1 MSTFFVTFCRKNLF
15 LLDLRKNVRYNVS
28 GDNMKQLEEIKGLGP
43 KTKSVLEKLGIMTS
57 EDLLFYY
64 PFRYD
69 ILKKSNIA
77 ELKQDDKIVIDGII
91 ESVPSVFHIN
101 RRLDKMNFRFS
112 TEGKLLQVVIFNRS
126 FLKSKLLV
134 GTTITVIGKYDIKHN
149 TIVAND
155 IYLSALP
162 KTPRIDPIYHSF
174 GGVGGKQ
181 IHSYLEQIFKDDIVV
196 TDYIPEGI
204 SEKYQF
210 MNKERSLKQIHF
222 PTNMN
227 SLKAAL
233 LRTKYEELF
242 LFMLKMNYLK
252 QEKQHDSGLRRDIS
266 FEEVEKFINGL
277 PFSLTSDQSN
287 CVQEIYKD
295 LTEPRRMNRLVQ
307 GDVGSGKTIVSF
319 IAMYMNHLSGYQSA
333 LMAPT
338 EILARQHYK
347 KLVEIFKTYQIN
359 VAILTGKTKQKEKKE
374 IYEGLK
380 NGTISII
387 VGTHALISN
396 GVEYQ
401 NLGLVIT
408 DEQHRFGV
416 NQRSSL
422 KNKGKTPDIL
432 YMSAT
437 PIPRTYALTIYG
449 DMDVSN
455 IHTMP
460 NGRLPIITT
469 LKKNSEIRDVL
480 ESMYQE
486 LRKGHQVYVIAPLI
500 EESEKIDLENVTLLE
515 GKMKKAFGK
524 LYQIGVLHGKMS
536 AKEKEDVMLKFEQ
549 NDIQILISTTVVEV
563 GVDVP
568 NATMIVIFD
577 SERFGLSALHQLRGR
592 VGRNDLQSYCILI
605 SDFEKERLS
614 ILTETTDG
622 FKISEEDFK
631 LRGSGD
637 LFGVR
642 QSGDMQFQIADLKK
656 DFSILMHAKED
667 SEAYILSGKIEE
679 NAVLKEYIKQ
689 TKVVS

>member
-1 MSTFFVTFCRKNLF
+1 
-15 LLDLRKNVRYNVS
+15 
-28 GDNMKQLEEIKGLGP
+28 MKQLEEIKGLGP
-43 KTKSVLEKLGIMTS
+43 KTKNTLQRLGIVTS

-69 ILKKSNIA
+69 ILKKSNIE
-77 ELKQDDKIVIDGII
+77 ELKQDDKIVIDGLI

-101 RRLDKMNFRFS
+101 RRLDKMNFRFAI
-112 TEGKLLQVVIFNRS
+112 EGKLLQVVIFNRA
-126 FLKSKLLV
+126 FLKSKLSV
-134 GTTITVIGKYDIKHN
+134 GTTVTVIGKYDPKHN

-155 IYLSALP
+155 IYLMPLP
-162 KTPRIDPIYHSF
+162 KTPRIDPVYHSY
-174 GGVGGKQ
+174 GGIGGKQ
-181 IHSYLEQIFKDDIVV
+181 IRSYLEQIFKEDICI

-204 SEKYQF
+204 REKYQF
-210 MNKERSLKQIHF
+210 MDKERSLKQIHF
-222 PTNMN
+222 PTNTN
-227 SLKAAL
+227 SLKSAL
-233 LRTKYEELF
+233 LRAKYEELF

-252 QEKQHDSGLRRDIS
+252 QEKTHDCGLKRELS
-266 FEEVEKFINGL
+266 FQKIETFINKL
-277 PFSLTSDQSN
+277 PFTLTDDQFN
-287 CVQEIYKD
+287 CVKEIYKD
-295 LTEPRRMNRLVQ
+295 LKEPRRMNRLVQ

-347 KLVEIFKTYQIN
+347 KLEEIFKPYQVN
-359 VAILTGKTKQKEKKE
+359 VAILTGKTKAKEKKE
-374 IYEGLK
+374 IYEGLRK
-380 NGTISII
+380 GTISIV
-387 VGTHALISN
+387 VGTHALISD

-416 NQRSSL
+416 NQRSNL
-422 KNKGKTPDIL
+422 KNKGTTPDIL

-486 LRKGHQVYVIAPLI
+486 LKKGHQVYVIAPLI

-515 GKMKKAFGK
+515 EKMKKAFGRF
-524 LYQIGVLHGKMS
+524 YQIGVLHGKMTP
-536 AKEKEDVMLKFEQ
+536 KEKEEVMLNFEQ
-549 NDIQILISTTVVEV
+549 NKIQILISTTVVEV

-605 SDFEKERLS
+605 SDIEKERLS
-614 ILTETTDG
+614 ILTKTTDG

-656 DFSILMHAKED
+656 DFSILMRAKED
-667 SEAYILSGKIEE
+667 SEAYISNGKIEE
-679 NAVLKEYIKQ
+679 NEILKGYIEQIKIL
-689 TKVVS
+689 S

>member
-1 MSTFFVTFCRKNLF
+1 
-15 LLDLRKNVRYNVS
+15 
-28 GDNMKQLEEIKGLGP
+28 MKQLEEIKGLGP
-43 KTKSVLEKLGIMTS
+43 KTKNTLQRLGIVTS

-69 ILKKSNIA
+69 ILKKSNIE
-77 ELKQDDKIVIDGII
+77 ELKQDDKIVIDGLI

-101 RRLDKMNFRFS
+101 RRLDKMNFRFAI
-112 TEGKLLQVVIFNRS
+112 EGKLLQVVIFNRA
-126 FLKSKLLV
+126 FLKSKLSV
-134 GTTITVIGKYDIKHN
+134 GTTVTVIGKYDPKHN

-155 IYLSALP
+155 IYLMPLP
-162 KTPRIDPIYHSF
+162 KTPRIDPVYHSY
-174 GGVGGKQ
+174 GGIGGKQ
-181 IHSYLEQIFKDDIVV
+181 IRSYLEQIFKEDICI

-204 SEKYQF
+204 REKYQF
-210 MNKERSLKQIHF
+210 MDKERSLKQIHF
-222 PTNMN
+222 PTNTN
-227 SLKAAL
+227 SLKSAL
-233 LRTKYEELF
+233 LRAKYEELF

-252 QEKQHDSGLRRDIS
+252 QEKTHDCGLKRELS
-266 FEEVEKFINGL
+266 FQKIETFINKL
-277 PFSLTSDQSN
+277 PFTLTDDQFN
-287 CVQEIYKD
+287 CVKEIYKD
-295 LTEPRRMNRLVQ
+295 LKEPRRMNRLVQ

-347 KLVEIFKTYQIN
+347 KLEEIFKPYQVN
-359 VAILTGKTKQKEKKE
+359 VAILTGKTKAKEKKE
-374 IYEGLK
+374 IYEGLRK
-380 NGTISII
+380 GTISIV
-387 VGTHALISN
+387 VGTHALISD

-416 NQRSSL
+416 NQRSNL
-422 KNKGKTPDIL
+422 KNKGTTPDIL

-486 LRKGHQVYVIAPLI
+486 LKKGHQVYVIAPLI

-515 GKMKKAFGK
+515 EKMKKAFGRF
-524 LYQIGVLHGKMS
+524 YQIGVLHGKMTP
-536 AKEKEDVMLKFEQ
+536 KEKEEVMLNFEQ
-549 NDIQILISTTVVEV
+549 NKIQILISTTVVEV

-605 SDFEKERLS
+605 SDIEKERLS
-614 ILTETTDG
+614 ILTKTTDG

-656 DFSILMHAKED
+656 DFSILMRAKED
-667 SEAYILSGKIEE
+667 SEAYISNGKIEGNE
-679 NAVLKEYIKQ
+679 ILKGYIEQIKIL
-689 TKVVS
+689 S

>member
-1 MSTFFVTFCRKNLF
+1 
-15 LLDLRKNVRYNVS
+15 
-28 GDNMKQLEEIKGLGP
+28 MKQLEEIKGLGP
-43 KTKSVLEKLGIMTS
+43 KTKNTLQRLGIVTS

-69 ILKKSNIA
+69 ILKKSNIE
-77 ELKQDDKIVIDGII
+77 ELKQDDKIVIDGLI

-101 RRLDKMNFRFS
+101 RRLDKMNFRFVI
-112 TEGKLLQVVIFNRS
+112 EGKLLQVVIFNRA
-126 FLKSKLLV
+126 FLKSKLSV
-134 GTTITVIGKYDIKHN
+134 GTTVTVIGKYDPKHN

-155 IYLSALP
+155 IYLMPLP
-162 KTPRIDPIYHSF
+162 KTPRIDPVYHSY
-174 GGVGGKQ
+174 GGIGGKQ
-181 IHSYLEQIFKDDIVV
+181 IRSYLEQIFKEDICI

-204 SEKYQF
+204 REKYQF
-210 MNKERSLKQIHF
+210 MDKERSLKQIHF
-222 PTNMN
+222 PTNTN
-227 SLKAAL
+227 SLKSAL
-233 LRTKYEELF
+233 LRAKYEELF

-252 QEKQHDSGLRRDIS
+252 QEKKHDCGLKRELS
-266 FEEVEKFINGL
+266 FQKIEMFINKL
-277 PFSLTSDQSN
+277 PFTLTDDQFN
-287 CVQEIYKD
+287 CVKEIYKD
-295 LTEPRRMNRLVQ
+295 LKEPRRMNRLVQ

-338 EILARQHYK
+338 EILAQQHYK
-347 KLVEIFKTYQIN
+347 KLEEIFKLYQVN
-359 VAILTGKTKQKEKKE
+359 VAILTGKTKAKEKKE
-374 IYEGLK
+374 IYEGLRK
-380 NGTISII
+380 GTISIV
-387 VGTHALISN
+387 VGTHALISD

-416 NQRSSL
+416 NQRSNL
-422 KNKGKTPDIL
+422 KNKGTTPDIL

-486 LRKGHQVYVIAPLI
+486 LKKGHQVYVIAPLI

-515 GKMKKAFGK
+515 EKMKKAFGRF
-524 LYQIGVLHGKMS
+524 YQIGVLHGKMTP
-536 AKEKEDVMLKFEQ
+536 KEKEEVMLNFEQ
-549 NDIQILISTTVVEV
+549 NKIQILISTTVVEV

-605 SDFEKERLS
+605 SDIEKERLS
-614 ILTETTDG
+614 ILTKTTDG

-656 DFSILMHAKED
+656 DFSILMRAKED
-667 SEAYILSGKIEE
+667 SEAYISNGKIEE
-679 NAVLKEYIKQ
+679 NEILKGYIEQIKIL
-689 TKVVS
+689 S

>member
-1 MSTFFVTFCRKNLF
+1 
-15 LLDLRKNVRYNVS
+15 
-28 GDNMKQLEEIKGLGP
+28 MKQLEEIKGLGP
-43 KTKSVLEKLGIMTS
+43 KTKNTLQRLGIVTS

-69 ILKKSNIA
+69 ILKKSNIE
-77 ELKQDDKIVIDGII
+77 ELKQDDKIVIDGLI

-101 RRLDKMNFRFS
+101 RRLDKMNFRFAI
-112 TEGKLLQVVIFNRS
+112 EGKLLQVVIFNRA
-126 FLKSKLLV
+126 FLKSKLSV
-134 GTTITVIGKYDIKHN
+134 GTTVTVIGKYDPKHN

-155 IYLSALP
+155 IYLMPLP
-162 KTPRIDPIYHSF
+162 KTPRIDPVYHSY
-174 GGVGGKQ
+174 GGIGGKQ
-181 IHSYLEQIFKDDIVV
+181 IRSYLEQIFKEDICI

-204 SEKYQF
+204 REKYQF
-210 MNKERSLKQIHF
+210 MDKERSLKQIHF
-222 PTNMN
+222 PTNTN
-227 SLKAAL
+227 SLKSAL
-233 LRTKYEELF
+233 LRAKYEELF

-252 QEKQHDSGLRRDIS
+252 QEKKHDCGLKRELS
-266 FEEVEKFINGL
+266 FQKIEMFINKL
-277 PFSLTSDQSN
+277 PFTLTDDQFN
-287 CVQEIYKD
+287 CVKEIYKD
-295 LTEPRRMNRLVQ
+295 LKEPRRMNRLVQ

-347 KLVEIFKTYQIN
+347 KLEEIFKLYQVN
-359 VAILTGKTKQKEKKE
+359 VAILTGKTKAKEKKG
-374 IYEGLK
+374 IYEGLRK
-380 NGTISII
+380 GTISIV
-387 VGTHALISN
+387 VGTHALISD

-416 NQRSSL
+416 NQRSNL
-422 KNKGKTPDIL
+422 KNKGTTPDIL

-486 LRKGHQVYVIAPLI
+486 LKKGHQVYVIAPLI

-515 GKMKKAFGK
+515 EKMKKAFGRF
-524 LYQIGVLHGKMS
+524 YQIGVLHGKMTP
-536 AKEKEDVMLKFEQ
+536 KEKEEVMLNFEQ
-549 NDIQILISTTVVEV
+549 NKIQILISTTVVEV

-605 SDFEKERLS
+605 SDIEKERLS
-614 ILTETTDG
+614 ILTKTTDG

-656 DFSILMHAKED
+656 DFSILMRAKED
-667 SEAYILSGKIEE
+667 SEAYISNGKIEGNE
-679 NAVLKEYIKQ
+679 ILKGYIEQIKIL
-689 TKVVS
+689 S

>member
-1 MSTFFVTFCRKNLF
+1 
-15 LLDLRKNVRYNVS
+15 
-28 GDNMKQLEEIKGLGP
+28 MKQLEEIKGLGP
-43 KTKSVLEKLGIMTS
+43 KTKNALTKLGITS
-57 EDLLFYY
+57 SEKLLYYY

-77 ELKQDDKIVIDGII
+77 ELKQDDKIIVDGIVENI
-91 ESVPSVFHIN
+91 PSVFHIN
-101 RRLDKMNFRFS
+101 RRLDKMNFRFMS
-112 TEGKLLQVVIFNRS
+112 DGKLLQVVIFNRA
-126 FLKSKLLV
+126 FLKSKLLI
-134 GTTITVIGKYDIKHN
+134 GTTITVIGKYDYKHN
-149 TIVAND
+149 MIIAND
-155 IYLSALP
+155 IHLGALP
-162 KTPRIDPIYHSF
+162 NTPKIEPVYHSY
-174 GGVGGKQ
+174 GGISGKQ
-181 IHSYLEQIFKDDIVV
+181 IRSYLFQLFAEEIDVV
-196 TDYIPEGI
+196 DYIPEGL
-204 SEKYQF
+204 SLKYQF
-210 MNKERSLKQIHF
+210 MDKTRSLKQIHF
-222 PTNMN
+222 PTNGT

-233 LRTKYEELF
+233 LRAKYEELF

-252 QEKQHDSGLRRDIS
+252 KEKQHTNGLKRNIN
-266 FEEVEKFINGL
+266 FAEVEAFIRGL
-277 PFSLTSDQSN
+277 PFSLTDDQMV
-287 CVQEIYKD
+287 CVKAIYHD
-295 LTEPRRMNRLVQ
+295 LNDVKRMNRLVQ

-319 IAMYMNHLSGYQSA
+319 VAMYMNHLSGYQSA
-333 LMAPT
+333 LMVPT
-338 EILARQHYK
+338 EILAHQHYK
-347 KLVEIFKTYQIN
+347 KLIEIFEPYSIQ
-359 VAILTGKTKQKEKKE
+359 VALLTGKTKAKEKRE

-380 NGTISII
+380 NGSISMVI
-387 VGTHALISN
+387 GTHALISEAL
-396 GVEYQ
+396 EYQ

-416 NQRSSL
+416 NQRGNL
-422 KNKGKTPDIL
+422 RNKGITPDIL

-460 NGRLPIITT
+460 SGRLPVITT
-469 LKKNSEIRDVL
+469 LKKNKEIRDVL

-486 LRKGHQVYVIAPLI
+486 LKNGHQVYVIAPLI

-515 GKMKKAFGK
+515 EKMQKAFGK

-536 AKEKEDVMLKFEQ
+536 PKEKEEVMLKFEK
-549 NDIQILISTTVVEV
+549 NEIQILISTTVVEV
-563 GVDVP
+563 GVDVS
-568 NATMIVIFD
+568 NATMMVIFD

-592 VGRNDLQSYCILI
+592 VGRSNLQSYCILI

-614 ILTETTDG
+614 ILTKTTDG

-656 DFSILMHAKED
+656 DFSILMRAKED

-679 NAVLKEYIKQ
+679 NVILKEYIEQAKIL
-689 TKVVS
+689 S

>member
-1 MSTFFVTFCRKNLF
+1 
-15 LLDLRKNVRYNVS
+15 
-28 GDNMKQLEEIKGLGP
+28 MKQLEEIKGLGP

-91 ESVPSVFHIN
+91 ESVPSVFRIN

-112 TEGKLLQVVIFNRS
+112 TEGKLLQVIIFNRA
-126 FLKSKLLV
+126 FLKSKLSI
-134 GTTITVIGKYDIKHN
+134 GATITIIGKYDLKHN

-155 IYLSALP
+155 IYLWALP

-210 MNKERSLKQIHF
+210 MNKEISLKQIHF

-233 LRTKYEELF
+233 KRAKYEELF

-266 FEEVEKFINGL
+266 FGEVEKFINGL

-380 NGTISII
+380 NGAISII

-515 GKMKKAFGK
+515 EKMKKAFGK
-524 LYQIGVLHGKMS
+524 VYQIGVLHGKMS